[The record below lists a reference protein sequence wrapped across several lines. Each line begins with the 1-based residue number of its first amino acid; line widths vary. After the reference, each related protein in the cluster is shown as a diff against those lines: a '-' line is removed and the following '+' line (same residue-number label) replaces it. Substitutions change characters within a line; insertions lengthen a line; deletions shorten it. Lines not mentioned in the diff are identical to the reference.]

1 MMPHPA
7 LFPPLFLAALA
18 FFCWSVY
25 RRFSLVFLGQPEQ
38 RTDQPVR
45 RLREMLLYAFGQFR
59 VIKKP
64 FGANHFVIFWSFMIL
79 TVANGEFLLN
89 GVFSSLRLDR
99 LPQGVHHALLFAFDL
114 VSLMTLV
121 AITLSFGRRLIVKPP
136 YLDSRY
142 VKARSIEGFLILS
155 FIALL
160 MVAYLGMHGAL
171 IAQGAEPA
179 ASAMPVSGLVAG
191 FFSPGAAYLG
201 TLVLAL
207 WWLHAAVLLAF
218 ICFLPHSKHMHILTA
233 IPNCYL
239 GSLDWPCTQP
249 LERFAKGEL
258 FGVGSVERFTWK
270 DLLDTY
276 SCTECGRCQDACPAT
291 NTGKPLNPRQIVHAI
306 KVNLLENGPA
316 LREGRKGTLPLIGPE
331 GEGTN
336 SEDAIW
342 SCTTCGA
349 CLQACPVLI
358 EQMPK
363 IIKMRRFLVETEA
376 RFPEELLNLFENM
389 EQRSNPWG
397 IAPGERGKWVSTMA
411 VRPFAAGETEYLLY
425 VGCAGSFDSR
435 AKQVTVALATVLDA
449 AGVSWGIL
457 GKDEKCCGDSLR
469 RLGNEFLFDR
479 MTRENVELFRE
490 RGVKKVITLCPHCLT
505 TLKNDYRQYGL
516 ELEVMHHSQLIA
528 GLIENGRI
536 KLSGDDDRLGRIS
549 YHDPCYLGRHNGI
562 FDAPRALIEAA
573 TGSVPTEIGRN
584 RADSFCCGAGGGRM
598 WMEEFIG
605 DRVNHTRVDEAL
617 AGAPDTLCVACPYCM
632 TMMEDGLKDRGAGQ
646 VRVRDVA
653 EVVAEALHAALAAP
667 PSTR

>member
-7 LFPPLFLAALA
+7 LFTPLLVASLA

-25 RRFSLVFLGQPEQ
+25 RRFSLVLLGQPEQ
-38 RTDQPVR
+38 RLDQPLR
-45 RLREMLLYAFGQFR
+45 RLQEMLVYAFGQLR
-59 VIKKP
+59 VIRKP
-64 FGANHFVIFWSFMIL
+64 FGLNHFVIFWSFLIL
-79 TVANGEFLLN
+79 AVANGEFLLN
-89 GVFSSLRLDR
+89 GVFQSVRLEL
-99 LPQGVHHALLFAFDL
+99 LPQWAHHALLTAFDL
-114 VSLMTLV
+114 VSVLTLA
-121 AITLSFGRRLIVKPP
+121 AIAFSFCRRIFFKPP
-136 YLDSRY
+136 YLDSLY
-142 VKARSIEGFLILS
+142 VKARSPEAFLILS

-160 MVAYLGMHGAL
+160 MVAYLGMHAAI
-171 IAQGAEPA
+171 IAQGGEPA
-179 ASAMPVSGLVAG
+179 ASAMPVSRMLAGLFA
-191 FFSPGAAYLG
+191 PNAPYLAAL
-201 TLVLAL
+201 TLSL

-239 GSLDWPCTQP
+239 ASLDWPNTQP
-249 LERFAKGEL
+249 REHFAKGEL
-258 FGVGSVERFTWK
+258 YGVGSVERFTWK
-270 DLLDTY
+270 DLFDSY

-336 SEDAIW
+336 TEDAIW
-342 SCTTCGA
+342 ACTTCGA
-349 CLQACPVLI
+349 CMQACPVLI

-363 IIKMRRFLVETEA
+363 IVKMRRHLVETES

-397 IAPGERGKWVSTMA
+397 IAPGERSKWVSTMP
-411 VRPFAAGETEYLLY
+411 VRPFVAGETEYLLY

-435 AKQVTVALATVLDA
+435 AKQVTVALATVLNA

-469 RLGNEFLFDR
+469 RLGNEFVFDR
-479 MTRENVELFRE
+479 MARENVELFRE
-490 RGVKKVITLCPHCLT
+490 RGVAKVITLCPHCLT

-516 ELEVMHHSQLIA
+516 ELEVMHHTELIA
-528 GLIENGRI
+528 GLLQDGR
-536 KLSGDDDRLGRIS
+536 LELGNAELALGKIS
-549 YHDPCYLGRHNGI
+549 YHDPCYLGRHNGV

-573 TGSVPTEIGRN
+573 TGQAPQELGRHREN
-584 RADSFCCGAGGGRM
+584 SFCCGAGGGRM

-617 AGAPDTLCVACPYCM
+617 LGAPDTVCVACPYCM

-653 EVVAEALHAALAAP
+653 EVLAEALRAAKA
-667 PSTR
+667 

>member
-7 LFPPLFLAALA
+7 LFAPLLVASLA
-18 FFCWSVY
+18 FFCYSVY
-25 RRFSLVFLGQPEQ
+25 RRFSLVLMGQPEE
-38 RTDQPVR
+38 RLDQPAR
-45 RLREMLLYAFGQFR
+45 RLKEMLVYAFGQLR
-59 VIKKP
+59 VLRKP
-64 FGANHFVIFWSFMIL
+64 FGLNHFVIFWSFMIL
-79 TVANGEFLLN
+79 ALANGEFLVN
-89 GVFSSLRLDR
+89 GVFPGLSLDL
-99 LPQGVHHALLFAFDL
+99 LPEGVHHALLFLFDL
-114 VSLMTLV
+114 VSLLTLV
-121 AITLSFGRRLIVKPP
+121 AIALSFGRRLFVKPP
-136 YLDSRY
+136 YLDSLY
-142 VKARSIEGFLILS
+142 VKARSPEAFLILS

-160 MVAYLGMHGAL
+160 MIAYLGMHGVL
-171 IAQGAEPA
+171 IAQGDPA
-179 ASAMPVSGLVAG
+179 ASAMPVSSLAAILLAPAG
-191 FFSPGAAYLG
+191 SLLGALLIFF
-201 TLVLAL
+201 

-239 GSLDWPCTQP
+239 ACLERPNTQP
-249 LERFAKGEL
+249 RERFAKGESY
-258 FGVGSVERFTWK
+258 GVGSVERFSWK
-270 DLLDTY
+270 DLLDSY

-306 KVNLLENGPA
+306 KTNLLENGPA
-316 LREGRKGTLPLIGPE
+316 LRDGRKGTLPLIGPE

-336 SEDAIW
+336 TEDAIW
-342 SCTTCGA
+342 ACTTCGA
-349 CLQACPVLI
+349 CMQACPVLI

-363 IIKMRRFLVETEA
+363 IIKMRRHLVETEA

-397 IAPGERGKWVSTMA
+397 IAPGERAKWVSTLE

-435 AKQVTVALATVLDA
+435 AKHVTVALATVLDA

-469 RLGNEFLFDR
+469 RLGNEFLFEK
-479 MTRENVELFRE
+479 MAQENVALFRE
-490 RGVKKVITLCPHCLT
+490 RGVTKVITLCPHCLT

-516 ELEVMHHSQLIA
+516 ELEVQHHSELIA
-528 GLIENGRI
+528 ELMKEGRI
-536 KLSGDDDRLGRIS
+536 RLEGGAAGLGAIS

-562 FDAPRALIEAA
+562 FDAPRALIEAS
-573 TGSVPTEIGRN
+573 TGTAPTEIGRN
-584 RADSFCCGAGGGRM
+584 RENSFCCGAGGGRM

-605 DRVNHTRVDEAL
+605 DRVNHARVDEAL
-617 AGAPDTLCVACPYCM
+617 LGSPDTVCVACPYCM

-653 EVVAEALHAALAAP
+653 EVVAEALRK
-667 PSTR
+667 T

>member
-7 LFPPLFLAALA
+7 LFAPLLAASLA

-25 RRFSLVFLGQPEQ
+25 RRFSLVLLGQPEQ
-38 RTDQPVR
+38 RLDRPLD
-45 RLREMLLYAFGQFR
+45 RLKEMLLYAFGQLR
-59 VIKKP
+59 VLKKP
-64 FGANHFVIFWSFMIL
+64 FGLNHFVIFWSFMIL
-79 TVANGEFLLN
+79 ALANGEFLLN
-89 GVFSSLRLDR
+89 GVFPAVRLEL
-99 LPQGVHHALLFAFDL
+99 LPEGVHHLLLLAFDL
-114 VSLMTLV
+114 VSLLTLV
-121 AITLSFGRRLIVKPP
+121 AIALSFGRRLLVKPP
-136 YLDSRY
+136 YLDSLY
-142 VKARSIEGFLILS
+142 VKARSPEAFLILS

-160 MVAYLGMHGAL
+160 MVAYLGLHGAV
-171 IAQGAEPA
+171 IAQGGEPA
-179 ASAMPVSGLVAG
+179 ASAMPVSRLVAG
-191 FFSPGAAYLG
+191 LFPANAPYLG
-201 TLVLAL
+201 MLTLSF

-239 GSLDWPCTQP
+239 ASLDWPNTQP
-249 LERFAKGEL
+249 QELFAKGGV

-270 DLLDTY
+270 DLFDSY

-316 LREGRKGTLPLIGPE
+316 LREGRKGTLPLIGLE

-336 SEDAIW
+336 TEDAIW
-342 SCTTCGA
+342 ACTTCGA
-349 CLQACPVLI
+349 CMQACPVLI

-363 IIKMRRFLVETEA
+363 IIKMRRFLVETES

-397 IAPGERGKWVSTMA
+397 IAPSERGKWVSTME

-435 AKQVTVALATVLDA
+435 AKHVTVALATVLNA

-469 RLGNEFLFDR
+469 RLGNEFVFDR
-479 MTRENVELFRE
+479 MAKENVQLFRE
-490 RGVKKVITLCPHCLT
+490 RGVTKVITLCPHCLT

-516 ELEVMHHSQLIA
+516 ELEVMHHTELIA
-528 GLIENGRI
+528 GLLQDGRL
-536 KLSGDDDRLGRIS
+536 KLTGSDQRLGKIS

-573 TGSVPTEIGRN
+573 TGTRPQELGRN
-584 RADSFCCGAGGGRM
+584 RENSFCCGAGGGRM

-617 AGAPDTLCVACPYCM
+617 LGTPDTLCVACPYCM

-646 VRVRDVA
+646 VRVRDIA
-653 EVVAEALHAALAAP
+653 EVVADGLQAKI
-667 PSTR
+667 